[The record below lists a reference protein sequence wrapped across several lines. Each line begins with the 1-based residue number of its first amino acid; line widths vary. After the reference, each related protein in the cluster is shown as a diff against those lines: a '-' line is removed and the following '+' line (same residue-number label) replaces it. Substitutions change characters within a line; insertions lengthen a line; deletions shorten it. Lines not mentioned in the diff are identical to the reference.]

1 MVSRRRYLAALSG
14 CLGTTTLAGCG
25 GVVPLGDRGGSDP
38 TYPGGTLVVDNT
50 GSSAV
55 AVSITVVE
63 DAHDA
68 TLDRTVDANES
79 VVRREFVTAEAGAV
93 VTLAARLG
101 DDGSR
106 TEFRFLPGGGADAPP
121 EVAHLTVQNA
131 VEASAS
137 WTATEGR

>member
-1 MVSRRRYLAALSG
+1 MVSRRRYLAALGG

-25 GVVPLGDRGGSDP
+25 GLVPFGDRGASDP

-50 GSSAV
+50 GGSSL
-55 AVSITVVE
+55 AVSVAVVE
-63 DAHDA
+63 DAYDA
-68 TLDRTVDANES
+68 TLERSVDAGES
-79 VVRREFVTAEAGAV
+79 VVRREFVTAEQGAV

-106 TEFRFLPGGGADAPP
+106 TEFRFLPGGGDDAPP
-121 EVAHLTVQNA
+121 EVARLTVQNA